1 MKPLLAYAALVGLP
15 LAGLVAVLHAGR
27 DLQAPPSIAGE
38 WRIEFLPTAAVE
50 PPRFTISQSGT
61 HVQLEMFGRE
71 YRGALRGGT
80 LVARSGPRP
89 AGRDAC
95 WDADDVRLRARV
107 GGEAVPR
114 RLEFAVDAPRVAG
127 CVRGFVAVRAEPP
140 RGGRR

>member
-15 LAGLVAVLHAGR
+15 LAGLAAVLRAGSG
-27 DLQAPPSIAGE
+27 LQAPPSISGE
-38 WRIEFLPTAAVE
+38 WRIELPTASAE

-71 YRGALRGGT
+71 YRGALRGGA
-80 LVARSGPRP
+80 LVARSGARV

-107 GGEAVPR
+107 GGGAVPR
-114 RLEFAVDAPRVAG
+114 RLEFAVEVPRVAG
-127 CVRGFVAVRAEPP
+127 CGRGFVAVRAEPP